1 MSKKLKD
8 LTIRDNFMFAAVM
21 MEMDNCKQFLE
32 MVLGI
37 EIERIE
43 ISYEK
48 SIIYNPEFKGIRLDV
63 YAKDEKNT
71 CYDIEMQVVKQE
83 LGKRA
88 RYYHS
93 QMDMEL
99 LLRGHD
105 YEELPE
111 SYVIFICD
119 FDPFGEKKYR
129 YSFEN
134 RCIEDLD
141 LPIRDGAKSI
151 FLSTE
156 GENVEEVTRELV
168 KFLKFVKEDTS
179 ETAQDY
185 KDTFVQQLQNSIQR
199 VKQNREMERQ
209 YMLLEDL
216 LKEERKTAEAKGK
229 IEGELKAHR
238 ENIVELLEDLENI
251 PDELHDRIMSETNI
265 NVLKHMFKA
274 AVKAD
279 TLQEFEEIIS
289 NL

>member
-1 MSKKLKD
+1 MSSKTLKD

-21 MEMDNCKQFLE
+21 METDNCKHFLE

-63 YAKDEKNT
+63 YARDEKNT

-99 LLRGHD
+99 LLRGHS
-105 YEELPE
+105 YEELSE

-119 FDPFGEKKYR
+119 FDPFGEKKYQ
-129 YSFEN
+129 YTFEN
-134 RCIEDLD
+134 RCFEDLN
-141 LPIRDGAKSI
+141 LSLGDGNRSI
-151 FLSTE
+151 FLSTK
-156 GENVEEVTRELV
+156 GENKEEVTEELV
-168 KFLKFVKEDTS
+168 RFLKFVREDAS
-179 ETAQDY
+179 DETQDY
-185 KDTFVQQLQNSIQR
+185 TDTFVKQLQNSIQR

-216 LKEERKTAEAKGK
+216 LKEERKAEAIKVRREV
-229 IEGELKAHR
+229 IFESLEELGEISKELYAH
-238 ENIVELLEDLENI
+238 
-251 PDELHDRIMSETNI
+251 IMSETNI
-265 NVLKHMFKA
+265 NTLKNMHKFAIKS
-274 AVKAD
+274 D
-279 TLQEFEEIIS
+279 TLEEFEESIS

>member
-1 MSKKLKD
+1 MSSKKLKD

-21 MEMDNCKQFLE
+21 MDAGNCKHFLE

-37 EIERIE
+37 KIERIE

-63 YAKDEKNT
+63 YVRDEKNT
-71 CYDIEMQVVKQE
+71 CYDVEMQVVKQE
-83 LGKRA
+83 LGKRV

-99 LLRGHD
+99 LLRGHS
-105 YEELPE
+105 YEELPD
-111 SYVIFICD
+111 SFVIFICD
-119 FDPFGEKKYR
+119 FDPFGEKKYQ
-129 YSFEN
+129 YTFEN
-134 RCIEDLD
+134 RCIEDLE
-141 LPIRDGAKSI
+141 LSVRDGTKSI

-156 GENVEEVTRELV
+156 GKNAEEVTGELV
-168 KFLKFVKEDTS
+168 KFLEFVKEDKCDIT
-179 ETAQDY
+179 QDY
-185 KDTFVQQLQNSIQR
+185 KDTFVKQLQDSLQR

-216 LKEERKTAEAKGK
+216 LKEERKAEVIK
-229 IEGELKAHR
+229 IRREDILEYLEELGEIS
-238 ENIVELLEDLENI
+238 EELYN
-251 PDELHDRIMSETNI
+251 RIMSETKVDI
-265 NVLKHMFKA
+265 LKHMFKD

-279 TLQEFEEIIS
+279 SLEEFKKSIS

>member
-63 YAKDEKNT
+63 YAKDEKDT

-141 LPIRDGAKSI
+141 LPVKDGIKSI

-185 KDTFVQQLQNSIQR
+185 KDTFVQRLQNSIQR

-216 LKEERKTAEAKGK
+216 LKEERKAEA
-229 IEGELKAHR
+229 IRVRR
-238 ENIVELLEDLENI
+238 EDIVECLEDLGKISE
-251 PDELHDRIMSETNI
+251 ELHNRIMSETNI
-265 NVLKHMFKA
+265 NTLKHMHKA

-279 TLQEFEEIIS
+279 TLEEFEESIS

>member
-21 MEMDNCKQFLE
+21 METDNCKYFLE

-63 YAKDEKNT
+63 YAKDEKDT

-141 LPIRDGAKSI
+141 LPVKDGIKSI

-185 KDTFVQQLQNSIQR
+185 KDTFVQRLQNSIQR

-216 LKEERKTAEAKGK
+216 LKEERKAEA
-229 IEGELKAHR
+229 IRVRR
-238 ENIVELLEDLENI
+238 EDIVECLEDLGKISE
-251 PDELHDRIMSETNI
+251 ELHNRIMSETNI
-265 NVLKHMFKA
+265 NTLKHMHKA

-279 TLQEFEEIIS
+279 TLEEFEESIS

>member
-1 MSKKLKD
+1 MNKKLKD

-21 MEMDNCKQFLE
+21 METENCRHFLE

-37 EIERIE
+37 KIERIE

-63 YAKDEKNT
+63 YARDEKNT

-99 LLRGHD
+99 LLRGQG

-111 SYVIFICD
+111 NYVIFICD

-129 YSFEN
+129 YTFEN
-134 RCIEDLD
+134 RCLEDLD
-141 LPIRDGAKSI
+141 LSVRDGSRSI
-151 FLSTE
+151 FLSTK
-156 GENVEEVTRELV
+156 GENKEEVTEELV
-168 KFLKFVKEDTS
+168 KFLNFVKEDTS
-179 ETAQDY
+179 ENKQY
-185 KDTFVQQLQNSIQR
+185 YEDTFVRQLQDSIQR

-216 LKEERKTAEAKGK
+216 LKEERKAEAIKVR
-229 IEGELKAHR
+229 R
-238 ENIVELLEDLENI
+238 EVILECLEDLGEI
-251 PDELHDRIMSETNI
+251 SERLHSRIMSETDI
-265 NVLKHMFKA
+265 NMLKYMQKNA
-274 AVKAD
+274 LKAD
-279 TLQEFEEIIS
+279 SLDEFEKLIS

>member
-21 MEMDNCKQFLE
+21 METENCRHFLE

-63 YAKDEKNT
+63 YARDEKNT

-99 LLRGHD
+99 LLRGHG
-105 YEELPE
+105 YEELSE

-119 FDPFGEKKYR
+119 FDPFGEKKYQ
-129 YSFEN
+129 YTFEN
-134 RCIEDLD
+134 RCLEDMN
-141 LPIRDGAKSI
+141 LPIGDGSKSI
-151 FLSTE
+151 FLSTK
-156 GENVEEVTRELV
+156 GENKEEVVEELV
-168 KFLKFVKEDTS
+168 KFLDFVREDTS
-179 ETAQDY
+179 ENKQDY
-185 KDTFVQQLQNSIQR
+185 EDTFVRQLQDSMQR
-199 VKQNREMERQ
+199 IKQNREMERQ

-216 LKEERKTAEAKGK
+216 LKEERKAEA
-229 IEGELKAHR
+229 IRVRR
-238 ENIVELLEDLENI
+238 EDIVECLEDLGKISE
-251 PDELHDRIMSETNI
+251 ELHNRIMSETNI
-265 NVLKHMFKA
+265 NTLKHMHKA

-279 TLQEFEEIIS
+279 TLEEFEESIS

>member
-1 MSKKLKD
+1 MSSKKLKD

-21 MEMDNCKQFLE
+21 MDAGNCKHFLE
-32 MVLGI
+32 MVLEI
-37 EIERIE
+37 KIERIE

-63 YAKDEKNT
+63 YVRDEKNT
-71 CYDIEMQVVKQE
+71 CYDVEMQVVKQE

-99 LLRGHD
+99 LLRGHS
-105 YEELPE
+105 YEELPD
-111 SYVIFICD
+111 SFVIFICD
-119 FDPFGEKKYR
+119 FDPFGEKKYQ
-129 YSFEN
+129 YTFEN
-134 RCIEDLD
+134 RCIEDLE
-141 LPIRDGAKSI
+141 LSVRDGTKSI

-156 GENVEEVTRELV
+156 GKNAEEVTGELV
-168 KFLKFVKEDTS
+168 KFLEFVKEDKCDIT
-179 ETAQDY
+179 QDY
-185 KDTFVQQLQNSIQR
+185 KDTFVKQLQDSIQR

-216 LKEERKTAEAKGK
+216 LKEERKAEVIK
-229 IEGELKAHR
+229 IRREDIMEYLEELGEIS
-238 ENIVELLEDLENI
+238 EELYN
-251 PDELHDRIMSETNI
+251 RIMSETRVDI
-265 NVLKHMFKA
+265 LKHMFKD

-279 TLQEFEEIIS
+279 SLEEFEKSIS

>member
-1 MSKKLKD
+1 MNKKLKD

-21 MEMDNCKQFLE
+21 METDNCKHFLE

-37 EIERIE
+37 EIGRIE

-63 YAKDEKNT
+63 YARDEKNT
-71 CYDIEMQVVKQE
+71 CYDIEMQIVKQE

-93 QMDMEL
+93 RMDMEL
-99 LLRGHD
+99 LLRGHG

-119 FDPFGEKKYR
+119 FDPFGEKKYQ
-129 YSFEN
+129 YTFEN
-134 RCIEDLD
+134 RCLEDLD
-141 LPIRDGAKSI
+141 LPIGDGSKSI
-151 FLSTE
+151 FLSTK
-156 GENVEEVTRELV
+156 GENAGEVVEELV
-168 KFLKFVKEDTS
+168 KFLNFVKEDTS
-179 ETAQDY
+179 ENKQY
-185 KDTFVQQLQNSIQR
+185 YEDTFVRQLQDSIQR

-216 LKEERKTAEAKGK
+216 LKEERKAEAIKVR
-229 IEGELKAHR
+229 R
-238 ENIVELLEDLENI
+238 EVILECLEDLGEI
-251 PDELHDRIMSETNI
+251 SERLLSRIMSETDI
-265 NVLKHMFKA
+265 NMLKHMQKI

-279 TLQEFEEIIS
+279 SLDEFEKLIS

>member
-1 MSKKLKD
+1 MSSKTLKD

-21 MEMDNCKQFLE
+21 METDNCKHFLE

-37 EIERIE
+37 EIERVE

-63 YAKDEKNT
+63 YARDEKNT
-71 CYDIEMQVVKQE
+71 CYNIEMQVAKQE

-111 SYVIFICD
+111 SYVIFICN
-119 FDPFGEKKYR
+119 FDPFGEKKYQ
-129 YSFEN
+129 YTFEN
-134 RCIEDLD
+134 RCLEDLD
-141 LPIRDGAKSI
+141 LSIGDGSRSI
-151 FLSTE
+151 FLSTK
-156 GENVEEVTRELV
+156 GENKEEVTEELV
-168 KFLKFVKEDTS
+168 KFLKFVREDAS
-179 ETAQDY
+179 DEAQDY
-185 KDTFVQQLQNSIQR
+185 ENTFVRNLQNSIQR
-199 VKQNREMERQ
+199 VKQSREMERQ

-216 LKEERKTAEAKGK
+216 LKEERKAAEVK
-229 IEGELKAHR
+229 IAQGFILD
-238 ENIVELLEDLENI
+238 ILEKLGNSSEK
-251 PDELHDRIMSETNI
+251 LHDRIMSETNI
-265 NVLKHMFKA
+265 NTLKHMHKF

-279 TLQEFEEIIS
+279 TLEEFEELIS
-289 NL
+289 SL